1 MSFAP
6 KQFIRSVDFLSTENA
21 INTSTGC
28 VNIYGGMSV
37 SKDSYLT
44 NMIVVGNSTLANINI
59 TGNLITSTGN
69 TLTSSQ
75 WTSIDS
81 NTDIYFGTSANS
93 FVGIGTTTPGFN
105 LDISGGSRITGGLT
119 VGNLNVNTGASVT
132 NILNTTICTGTVIV
146 TAGSINAGFN
156 SHTVG
161 SLVTT
166 GGNVGIGTTLPSK
179 TLHVSS
185 SSDLPIRVDST
196 STANNSGIAIG
207 SNSSIGYG
215 GSTHSN
221 QLVRNRQF
229 LYSANDIVFLS
240 SNSTSAAMFIQ
251 TSGNIGIGTTSPGS
265 KLEVNGTIKS
275 GDITVGNIN
284 FTGNLF
290 QNGSAYLGSQWTTT
304 SGNTLTYTSGNVS
317 INSGFTSSFNS
328 NTLGN
333 IFTTG
338 GNVGI
343 GTTSP
348 VYTLDIIG
356 TIDATTYTGGIVSVT
371 SITTGTIRVTGN
383 ADITDLTGTNI
394 TSGTIR
400 ASSLISTSNLSTNNF
415 SSGTIRATTLIT
427 SANIASS
434 NLTSTNVLATNITTS
449 ILNATTVA
457 STIVSATTFTGGNLS
472 LSGNLNVAGTLT
484 TVNITSTNLVNTN
497 VSAGVVVASTLL
509 SATAN
514 SNTLGN
520 IFTTSGNV
528 GIGTTS
534 PQYKLDVNGILN
546 ATYLRVNTT
555 LFAANTSGV
564 NGLIKLYNVSN
575 LEGGSG
581 CNITTSTLLATTGI
595 TSAAI
600 LVTGLTNIASTS
612 NNYSITSGSL
622 NVSGDIVLSGT
633 ELMFT
638 QTGASPPTLNGRS
651 SGTKIVLY
659 PSTASTQGDYS
670 LGIEGANMWF
680 QVPTLTN
687 TGYKFY
693 QGTTPSFIIS
703 SGGNVGINTTSPS
716 RMLSLNG
723 PTTSLTA
730 GPHLWITT
738 SDQTNPVFQMLNWSA
753 NNVSMNFDMYY
764 DGAFRNSGSSTA
776 WQLYKINNQLKFMY
790 QNGTAGTSNGQ
801 SNALILAS
809 TGNVGIMLGNGLNFN
824 SGSSINN
831 GAYSLHTVNASP
843 YPVRLSMSS
852 DGAVQRPFEIGYY
865 TGDVTSGS
873 WNSKFYVNGYSGNTG
888 IGTASP
894 AYTLDVAGTTKITN
908 TSSTS
913 MGTLIVAGPNS
924 SAPATATSGQLA
936 SFYGAGGTGS
946 ISNID
951 LSTYLPGTSTNN
963 LPAVR
968 FSMLDL
974 GAANSTFNILTRN
987 GGSTG
992 TMGSKI
998 FIDGSGN
1005 IGMATTSP
1013 RSNLEINGTTST
1025 VGMMLYSGN
1034 DTGIN
1039 SIFFNHSNTTSQY
1052 LKTAIQTQALGT
1064 NQSARSHFGILVN
1077 TTGDTSNV
1085 SWSDSKFFIHGSSGN
1100 IGIRTTAPTDFMQVS
1115 TVMLL
1120 ASTGNLTCSGDL
1132 YAFGTIS
1139 DQRLKTNIENID
1151 TDIALNTIN
1160 QLRPVTFTWKDDI
1173 FNEQKRGQQDI
1184 GFIAQE
1190 VEELIPYAVGEYTNI
1205 ESGEVYKNMK
1215 HERIIPYLTSAIQ
1228 RLTSRL
1234 ASLEE
1239 QLKSLKT

>member
-119 VGNLNVNTGASVT
+119 VGNLNVNTGASIT
-132 NILNTTICTGTVIV
+132 NILNTTICTGTVII

-161 SLVTT
+161 NIVTT
-166 GGNVGIGTTLPSK
+166 GGNVGIGITLPSK

-221 QLVRNRQF
+221 QLVRSRQF

-348 VYTLDIIG
+348 AYTLDVIG
-356 TIDATTYTGGIVSVT
+356 TIDATTYTGGIISVT

-534 PQYKLDVNGILN
+534 PQYTLDVNGMLN

-555 LFAANTSGV
+555 LLAENMSGLG
-564 NGLIKLYNVSN
+564 GLIKLYNISN
-575 LEGGSG
+575 LEGATY
-581 CNITTSTLLATTGI
+581 CNITASTLRATTGI

-651 SGTKIVLY
+651 SGSKIVLY

-776 WQLYKINNQLKFMY
+776 WQLYKINSQLKFMY
-790 QNGTAGTSNGQ
+790 QNGTAGSSNGQ
-801 SNALILAS
+801 NNCLVLGS
-809 TGNVGIMLGNGLNFN
+809 TGNVGI
-824 SGSSINN
+824 
-831 GAYSLHTVNASP
+831 AAAT
-843 YPVRLSMSS
+843 
-852 DGAVQRPFEIGYY
+852 
-865 TGDVTSGS
+865 
-873 WNSKFYVNGYSGNTG
+873 
-888 IGTASP
+888 P
-894 AYTLDVAGTTKITN
+894 AYTLDISGTTKVTN

-913 MGTLIVAGPNS
+913 MGTLIVSGPNS
-924 SAPATATSGQLA
+924 GSPATATSGQLV

-974 GAANSTFNILTRN
+974 GAANSNFNILTRN

-992 TMGSKI
+992 TMGSRI

-1034 DTGIN
+1034 DSGIN

-1052 LKTAIQTQALGT
+1052 QKVAIQTQALGAG
-1064 NQSARSHFGILVN
+1064 QLGRAHLGMLVN
-1077 TTGDTSNV
+1077 TAGDSSNV